1 MNSRDHPDCMGW
13 GATLAPFPR
22 VAVALLGWMALVLGG
37 LSIPGVVAADSPVK
51 LAVEPVDEPGAFF
64 ERSLAAG
71 ESSELVVNLA
81 NYGAESIR
89 ARTFAADVYPI
100 INGGFGARLRG
111 EPASG
116 ATTWLDYPSEE
127 LVIGSGN
134 AIHRTVLV
142 AVPLGTKPG
151 EYITSLVIEN
161 EDPLPA
167 GEGVAFNQFVRSA
180 VAVVIVVPG
189 PAEAALQLG
198 DARHSFLDG
207 RSVVGVATDNT
218 GDLLLRPA
226 GSFTITTDAGDLVD
240 QRQVS
245 MDSVYAHTSTWLEV
259 VLDGPLA
266 PGDYFANVDIADP
279 VRGGPASGARPF
291 RVGEDTAPPASAPG
305 AMATDTIALPII
317 GTVAGLNPI
326 TLAFGVGALISAMAI
341 GILAFIR
348 RARRN
353 DRAEG

>member
-1 MNSRDHPDCMGW
+1 MNGRDHAGGMGW
-13 GATLAPFPR
+13 GATLAPLPR
-22 VAVALLGWMALVLGG
+22 AAVALLGSIAVVLAG
-37 LSIPGVVAADSPVK
+37 LSIPRVVSADSPVK

-64 ERSLAAG
+64 QRSLAAG
-71 ESSELVVNLA
+71 ESSELIVNLA
-81 NYGAESIR
+81 NYGPQSIR

-100 INGGFGARLRG
+100 INGGFGARLRD

-127 LVIGSGN
+127 LVIGSGE
-134 AIHRTVLV
+134 AIHRTIPV
-142 AVPLGTKPG
+142 AVPVGTKPG

-180 VAVVIVVPG
+180 VAVVIVVHG
-189 PAEAALQLG
+189 PAEAALRLG

-226 GSFTITTDAGDLVD
+226 GSFRITTDAGELVD
-240 QRQVS
+240 ERQVT
-245 MDSVYAHTSTWLEV
+245 MGSVYAHTSTWLEV
-259 VLDGPLA
+259 VLDRPLA
-266 PGDYFANVDIADP
+266 PGRYFANVDVTDP
-279 VRGGPASGARPF
+279 DRGGPASGARPF
-291 RVGEDTAPPASAPG
+291 EVGQDTGPRRSDPG
-305 AMATDTIALPII
+305 AIATDTIALPII
-317 GTVAGLNPI
+317 GTVGLNPI
-326 TLAFGVGALISAMAI
+326 MVAFGIGVLISATAI
-341 GILAFIR
+341 GILAVIR
-348 RARRN
+348 RMRRN